1 MHTRRIRPDDGPLL
15 RSIRLRALEG
25 APDAFGT
32 TLAEALAYPE
42 DAWDH
47 RATECAASETTA
59 LFFVED
65 EGGAVGMAGGSF
77 EDDDPAPA
85 LISMWVEPPARGHGG
100 GEALIEA
107 VTAWAREQGAARLH
121 LWVKPDRLDYRVHTA
136 LRRPQDPREVVE
148 VFADRQVGVDGRRLR
163 HVADTPAERRRPCRD
178 AEDLDRPTIHD
189 LHADDRAHQRA
200 LPAAAGPKQSGHGTA
215 GDIDGEVGQ
224 HEASAARDPQVSDHD
239 RR

>member
-1 MHTRRIRPDDGPLL
+1 MRTRRIRPDDGPLL

-47 RATECAASETTA
+47 RAAECAAGDTTA
-59 LFFVED
+59 LFFAED
-65 EGGAVGMAGGSF
+65 EGGVVGMAGGSF

-107 VTAWAREQGAARLH
+107 VAAWAREQGAARLH
-121 LWVKPDRLDYRVHTA
+121 LWVTETNAPAIALYRRSGFLDTGDTQALPSNPA
-136 LRRPQDPREVVE
+136 LR
-148 VFADRQVGVDGRRLR
+148 
-163 HVADTPAERRRPCRD
+163 ERRMLRD
-178 AEDLDRPTIHD
+178 L
-189 LHADDRAHQRA
+189 
-200 LPAAAGPKQSGHGTA
+200 
-215 GDIDGEVGQ
+215 
-224 HEASAARDPQVSDHD
+224 
-239 RR
+239 